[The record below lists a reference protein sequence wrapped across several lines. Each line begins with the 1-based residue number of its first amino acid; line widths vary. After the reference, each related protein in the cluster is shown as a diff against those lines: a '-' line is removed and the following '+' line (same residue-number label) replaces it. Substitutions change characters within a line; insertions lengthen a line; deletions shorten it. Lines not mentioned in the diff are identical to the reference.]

1 MSRSWAY
8 DLLKLADGPLSEVSV
23 YRTVD
28 GAVKALKAAP
38 EPAEPEQDH
47 RPVVQEAAVEPVH
60 PPVEA
65 VQEEVQEAAV
75 EPVHP
80 PVEQAAV
87 EPVHPLVEA
96 GVGDVAVEAEE
107 ADAARERAEL
117 REQIVERWALR
128 TEHEDGEEIERL
140 HLLLDRADARDRDRV
155 ATITAGRKREQ
166 AKDRKLRDVCNAVL
180 ALPPSPEADDLLA
193 KFYNVARKRPAA

>member
-65 VQEEVQEAAV
+65 VQEEVQE
-75 EPVHP
+75 
-80 PVEQAAV
+80 AAV